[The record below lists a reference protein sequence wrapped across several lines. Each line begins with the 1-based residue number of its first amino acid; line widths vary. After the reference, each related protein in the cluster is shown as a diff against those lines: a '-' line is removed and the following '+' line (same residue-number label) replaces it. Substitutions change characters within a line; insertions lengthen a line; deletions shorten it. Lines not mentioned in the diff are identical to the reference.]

1 MQFSLA
7 RLDGL
12 TVWPCWKGSINGDKK
27 NAPTIRN
34 VGSLPPA
41 RLNWLYQQLCGSCQP
56 AETQSASPSQN
67 FLRYHLVTSCTILL
81 LPIRHFQSVRSPPRS
96 EQHLS
101 LSSMLQLV
109 HGIHLAHARDWC
121 RFQVESNLNPFLILI
136 HSLPP
141 SPHAECCDILLKPC
155 KLDFES
161 FPRLGQP
168 AQGMTGTDHLEFTF
182 VRIVRQN

>member
-1 MQFSLA
+1 MYQRSETSDHCLLHVWIGFISSFADLVSL
-7 RLDGL
+7 LKHK
-12 TVWPCWKGSINGDKK
+12 V
-27 NAPTIRN
+27 
-34 VGSLPPA
+34 PA
-41 RLNWLYQQLCGSCQP
+41 LRKTFCG
-56 AETQSASPSQN
+56 T
-67 FLRYHLVTSCTILL
+67 LLL

-109 HGIHLAHARDWC
+109 HGIHLARARDWC
-121 RFQVESNLNPFLILI
+121 RFQVESNLNPFLISI

-141 SPHAECCDILLKPC
+141 SPRAEFCDILLKPC

-168 AQGMTGTDHLEFTF
+168 ARGMTGTDHLEFTF